1 MIKYRIIEKQIVGD
15 CLTQN
20 DAADMLMALRYSDP
34 KKLFDVEQYNLS
46 ADGKRLGRDP
56 DLH

>member
-1 MIKYRIIEKQIVGD
+1 MIRYRIIEKRMVTE
-15 CLTQN
+15 CMSELE
-20 DAADMLMALRYSDP
+20 AAEMLMALRDSAP
-34 KKLFDVEQYNLS
+34 KKLFDVEQYNWS